1 MSNVANY
8 TCVDLTD
15 LNMKVKSVIKKKKI
29 SALFISFPKGYL
41 MAPYA

>member
-1 MSNVANY
+1 MSSVANY

-15 LNMKVKSVIKKKKI
+15 LNMKVKSVTKKI
-29 SALFISFPKGYL
+29 SPLFISFPKGYL